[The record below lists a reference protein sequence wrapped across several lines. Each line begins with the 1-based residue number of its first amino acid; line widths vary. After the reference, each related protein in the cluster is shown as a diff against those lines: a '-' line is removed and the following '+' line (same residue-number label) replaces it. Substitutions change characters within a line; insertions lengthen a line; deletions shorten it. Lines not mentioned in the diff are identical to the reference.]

1 MLLDETMKVLKGA
14 GWYEGR
20 KIDISEHIKFLED
33 MGYEVFDSLKLWL
46 EEFGDLKIVLE
57 DELFDDELFDDE
69 DDDNTIEYSTCIRE
83 IIGRYNKN
91 VNVDKEA
98 EEKTIPVAEIDNKE
112 ILVYISESGKFYTYE
127 GLFNS
132 NTDNF
137 LNSTFAHEHCERPLT
152 WREIG
157 KSDCLDSYLE
167 KMAQKNNIR

>member
-1 MLLDETMKVLKGA
+1 MAK
-14 GWYEGR
+14 WCFNYESGEYEYIE
-20 KIDISEHIKFLED
+20 KDGFSIDRGEYVYNWDDSE
-33 MGYEVFDSLKLWL
+33 YRR
-46 EEFGDLKIVLE
+46 EEE
-57 DELFDDELFDDE
+57 ECRNSLFDDE